1 MMLMLYFSCSF
12 TLLRLR
18 LNEFALMHVW
28 TRDATEP
35 DVTPG
40 LVTVP
45 SPLSSVAYA
54 SHPGWLCV
62 FFNAA
67 NVA

>member
-1 MMLMLYFSCSF
+1 MLVLYFSCSF

-18 LNEFALMHVW
+18 LNEFVLLHVW

-40 LVTVP
+40 LVTIP

-62 FFNAA
+62 FLNAA

>member
-18 LNEFALMHVW
+18 LYEFALMHVW

-45 SPLSSVAYA
+45 SSLSSVAYA
-54 SHPGWLCV
+54 SHPGWLCM